1 MTYPQLIDYQEA
13 VQNPAGTFTDPL
25 LKAGRVAE
33 TPLGLPLALS
43 GGFALTYSVQAGS
56 RRFAVRCFH
65 REVPEAQS
73 RYAAISSTLSRVR
86 SPYFVDFD
94 FEPAGIRIRG
104 QSYPI
109 VRMDWVEGRTLGSEL
124 ERLATKPDALRALRQ
139 KFVDLAAFL
148 ESNGIAHGD
157 IQNDNVII
165 ANGNLRL
172 IDYDGMFVAG
182 MQEGRGSEVG
192 QKNFQHPDRQA
203 GHFGPM
209 MDRFSFLVVDVSLE
223 ALAAQGSLYRRFSEG
238 GAAIIFKA
246 NDFADPAASEIF
258 RILNGMPALRE
269 SVEKLA
275 KICQAPLSSVPS
287 LTDFIAGRNIPAP
300 SGTTPIGVARPVPPQ
315 GYISAYD
322 VLDGKDYGAV
332 LRRVGDKVE
341 LVGQIVSVKPG
352 IGKRGK
358 GRGRP
363 YVFINFGI
371 WNQRSVKI
379 TIWSEGLGALAA
391 PPTEAWVGRWISV
404 TGLIEPPYDGKHYGR
419 PYQSVGVTV
428 AADNQIVPLTEAQA
442 KFRLTGGV
450 PVRRTSASEQS
461 QRSNEKILEGLLGN
475 GSGAAPRP
483 RVPPS
488 PPNSNRPSP
497 RTRNAQILDSL
508 QNSSGRSSGGQSIPP
523 LSVATATSR
532 PPQSTKAGWWSK
544 IPGWVWVVAA
554 IILVILLMRRR

>member
-25 LKAGRVAE
+25 LKSGRVAE

-43 GGFALTYSVQAGS
+43 GGFALTYSIQTGS

-124 ERLATKPDALRALRQ
+124 ESVATKPDSLRALRQ

-172 IDYDGMFVAG
+172 IDYDGMFVPG

-203 GHFGPM
+203 QHFGPK
-209 MDRFSFLVVDVSLE
+209 MDRFSFLVLDVSLE
-223 ALAAQGSLYRRFSEG
+223 ALAAQGSLFRRYSEG

-246 NDFADPAASEIF
+246 NDFADPAGSEIF

-275 KICQAPLSSVPS
+275 KICQAPISSVPS

-300 SGTTPIGVARPVPPQ
+300 SGMTPMGVARPVPLQ

-322 VLDGKDYGAV
+322 VLDGRDYDAV

-341 LVGQIVSVKPG
+341 LVGQIVSVKSG

-379 TIWSEGLGALAA
+379 TIWSEGLGALTA

-404 TGLIEPPYDGKHYGR
+404 TGLLEPPYDGKHFGR

-442 KFRLTGGV
+442 KFRLKGGA
-450 PVRRTSASEQS
+450 PGRRTSASEQAP
-461 QRSNEKILEGLLGN
+461 RSNEQILEGLLGKKP
-475 GSGAAPRP
+475 GAAPRP
-483 RVPPS
+483 RAVPS
-488 PPNSNRPSP
+488 PPNTIHTSP
-497 RTRNAQILDSL
+497 KTRNAQILDSL
-508 QNSSGRSSGGQSIPP
+508 QNRSGMPSGGQSNRP
-523 LSVATATSR
+523 SVAAATPRPSQATSA
-532 PPQSTKAGWWSK
+532 SWWSK
-544 IPGWVWVVAA
+544 IPGWVWVIAA